1 MREEGGA
8 VFWFRFV
15 TTDVY
20 FFLLILAMRE
30 GAGGGVCVCVCV
42 CVCAT
47 GLMSQKSE
55 GCSLNFEKP
64 MATSNKKTACTR

>member
-1 MREEGGA
+1 VREEGGA

-30 GAGGGVCVCVCV
+30 GPGGGVCVCVCV
-42 CVCAT
+42 RLASCH
-47 GLMSQKSE
+47 KSP
-55 GCSLNFEKP
+55 KD
-64 MATSNKKTACTR
+64 AV

>member
-30 GAGGGVCVCVCV
+30 EGGGPGGRRGVCVCVCV
-42 CVCAT
+42 CVCGDC
-47 GLMSQKSE
+47 GLVSCHKSPKDDE
-55 GCSLNFEKP
+55 V
-64 MATSNKKTACTR
+64 